1 MYTLNSVDFL
11 NFKVDRKMRSNDFLR
26 GKNFSSRLIRKSIR
40 EKLIYLN
47 GKNLQENKKLKINDI
62 ISVKILE
69 EEPNGLVEHKGLDII
84 YEDEDLLVV
93 NKPPFMVTHTAKD
106 DLDGTL
112 LNYVLGYFEDISLKR
127 KVRFANRLDRDT
139 SGIVI
144 VAKNSFAHANISKQY
159 KDDVNKK
166 YIAIVKGILDEKEG
180 IIEKP
185 IARAEDGI
193 RREVNLVNGKYAKT
207 SYKVISESENMSLLD
222 VRLFTGKTHQIR
234 VHLSSIG
241 HPIVGDELYGGKCDL
256 INRQALHCYNMKIKK
271 VRTGEDLDL
280 YAKVPDDFKF
290 YKGAFLDL
298 KK

>member
-1 MYTLNSVDFL
+1 MYTLNSKDFF
-11 NFKVDRKMRSNDFLR
+11 NFKVDKKILSNNFLR
-26 GKNFSSRLIRKSIR
+26 EKNFSSRLIRKSIR
-40 EKLIYLN
+40 ENLIYLN
-47 GKNLQENKKLKINDI
+47 GKSLRENKKIKPCDI

-69 EEPNGLVEHKGLDII
+69 EEPNGLVEHKNIDII

-112 LNYVLGYFEDISLKR
+112 LNYVLGYFDDISLKR

-159 KDDVNKK
+159 KNDVNKK
-166 YIAIVKGILDEKEG
+166 YLAIVDGILNEKEG
-180 IIEKP
+180 VIEMP

-193 RREVNLVNGKYAKT
+193 RREVNLVNGKRAKT
-207 SYKVISESENMSLLD
+207 AYKVISENENMSLLD
-222 VRLFTGKTHQIR
+222 VKLFTGRTHQIR
-234 VHLSSIG
+234 VHLKSIG
-241 HPIVGDELYGGKCDL
+241 HPIVGDELYGGNTDL
-256 INRQALHCYNMKIKK
+256 IKRQALHCYNMKIKK
-271 VRTGEDLDL
+271 IRSGEELNL
-280 YAKVPDDFKF
+280 YASVPDDFKF